1 MARRPTFGSPI
12 GHGVAVSSA
21 VDDDAVHA
29 AGVVLLGE
37 VDGQQS
43 VLAVHRPHRQDW
55 SLPKG
60 KLEPG
65 EHVISAAVRECD
77 EETGQQIVL
86 GARLPSQ
93 RYVAMDRPKLVDYW
107 VATSARDEGFIPHDE
122 IDDIRWLPVEQMR
135 QTLTYPPDA
144 DLVERAIGMTPT
156 SPLVVLRHTQAVK
169 RSDFKGKV
177 DADRPLSGRGRS
189 QAKALVSLL
198 EAFGV
203 VEVFSSPSTR
213 CHQSVRRLAKALS
226 MPVLHDDAFSE
237 EGHERDS
244 QRTAQHAKRLLR
256 NPAPLV
262 VSTHRPVLPT
272 VLDSLRTHARV
283 ADDIDGSLW
292 DPKMPPGGFIVL
304 HRAFDAEKNPRIV
317 SVERHR
323 VTIDE

>member
-1 MARRPTFGSPI
+1 MSVP
-12 GHGVAVSSA
+12 
-21 VDDDAVHA
+21 VDGDAVYA
-29 AGVVLLGE
+29 AGVVLLRE

-65 EHVISAAVRECD
+65 EHVIAAAIRECD
-77 EETGQQIVL
+77 EETGHQIVL

-93 RYVAMDRPKLVDYW
+93 QYMAMGRPKHVDYW

-122 IDDIRWLPVEQMR
+122 IDDIAWIPVADAR
-135 QTLTYPPDA
+135 QGLTYSADA
-144 DLVERAIGMTPT
+144 DLVEHAAQLPHT
-156 SPLVVLRHTQAVK
+156 SPLVILRHTQAVK

-177 DADRPLSGRGRS
+177 DAERPLSGRGRS
-189 QAKALVSLL
+189 QAKALVPIL
-198 EAFGV
+198 EAFGI

-237 EGHERDS
+237 EGHDRDA
-244 QRTAQHAKRLLR
+244 QRTWQHAKRLLR

-262 VSTHRPVLPT
+262 LSTHRPVLPT
-272 VLDSLRTHARV
+272 VLDALRTHARV
-283 ADDIDGSLW
+283 ADDIDDALW

-304 HRAFDAEKNPRIV
+304 HRAFDEDKNPRIV
-317 SVERHR
+317 AMERHR
-323 VTIDE
+323 VTVDE

>member
-1 MARRPTFGSPI
+1 MTASTDEDT
-12 GHGVAVSSA
+12 VY
-21 VDDDAVHA
+21 A
-29 AGVVLLGE
+29 AGVVLIRE
-37 VDGQQS
+37 VDGQPT

-65 EHVISAAVRECD
+65 EHVISAAIRECD
-77 EETGQQIVL
+77 EETGHQIVL

-93 RYVAMDRPKLVDYW
+93 RYVAMNRSKHVDYW

-122 IDDIRWLPVEQMR
+122 IDDIRWLPISAMR

-144 DLVERAIGMTPT
+144 DLVERALGMTPT

-177 DADRPLSGRGRS
+177 DAERPVSGRGRS
-189 QAKALVSLL
+189 QAKALVPLL

-237 EGHERDS
+237 EGHDRDP

-262 VSTHRPVLPT
+262 LSTHRPVLPT
-272 VLDSLRTHARV
+272 VLDTVRAHARV
-283 ADDIDGSLW
+283 AGDIDDALW

-304 HRAFDAEKNPRIV
+304 HRAFDEEKNPRII

>member
-1 MARRPTFGSPI
+1 MSVP
-12 GHGVAVSSA
+12 
-21 VDDDAVHA
+21 VDGDAVYA
-29 AGVVLLGE
+29 AGVVLLRE

-65 EHVISAAVRECD
+65 EHVIAAAIRECD
-77 EETGQQIVL
+77 EETGHQIVL

-93 RYVAMDRPKLVDYW
+93 QYMAMGRPKHVDYW

-122 IDDIRWLPVEQMR
+122 IDDISWVPVADVR
-135 QTLTYPPDA
+135 QALTYPPDA
-144 DLVERAIGMTPT
+144 DLVERAIHLTAT
-156 SPLVVLRHTQAVK
+156 SPLVILRHTQAVK

-177 DADRPLSGRGRS
+177 DAERPLSGRGRS
-189 QAKALVSLL
+189 QAKALVPIL
-198 EAFGV
+198 EAFGI

-237 EGHERDS
+237 EGHERDAE
-244 QRTAQHAKRLLR
+244 RTWQHAKRLLR

-262 VSTHRPVLPT
+262 LSTHRPVLPT
-272 VLDSLRTHARV
+272 VLDALRTHARV
-283 ADDIDGSLW
+283 DDDID
-292 DPKMPPGGFIVL
+292 
-304 HRAFDAEKNPRIV
+304 DADAYRGYILRKQ
-317 SVERHR
+317 
-323 VTIDE
+323 

>member
-1 MARRPTFGSPI
+1 MSVP
-12 GHGVAVSSA
+12 
-21 VDDDAVHA
+21 VDGDAVHA
-29 AGVVLLGE
+29 AGVVLLRE

-65 EHVISAAVRECD
+65 EHVIAAAIRECD
-77 EETGQQIVL
+77 EETGHQIVL

-93 RYVAMDRPKLVDYW
+93 QYVAMRRPKHVDYW

-122 IDDIRWLPVEQMR
+122 IDDIVWIPVADAR
-135 QTLTYPPDA
+135 QGLTYAADA
-144 DLVERAIGMTPT
+144 DLVERAAQLPPT
-156 SPLVVLRHTQAVK
+156 SPLVILRHTQAVK

-177 DADRPLSGRGRS
+177 DAERPLSGRGRS
-189 QAKALVSLL
+189 QAKALVPIL

-203 VEVFSSPSTR
+203 VEVVSSPSTR

-237 EGHERDS
+237 EGHERDAE
-244 QRTAQHAKRLLR
+244 RTWQHAKRLLR

-262 VSTHRPVLPT
+262 LSTHRPVLPT
-272 VLDSLRTHARV
+272 VLDALRTHARV
-283 ADDIDGSLW
+283 ADDIDDALW
-292 DPKMPPGGFIVL
+292 DPKMPPGAFVVL
-304 HRAFDAEKNPRIV
+304 HRAFDEDKNPRIV

-323 VTIDE
+323 VTVDE